1 MREFGPFIWP
11 HYANRRSD
19 RGFKVPDEEQ
29 ASASMLLSLLKTAKM
44 KTLLSVVFVV
54 MCIKA
59 VFSADPN
66 EHNKVVCFWNSTA
79 YERQGPA
86 KFQLED
92 VKSALSL
99 CTHLVYGYA
108 HINSDF
114 EIVPGSPSLDTGSGY
129 SYYRLATQ
137 LKRSFPDLK
146 IYLSVGGNSDPYD
159 EEHKYLVLTET
170 SESRIKFINS
180 VNRLLN
186 DYDFDGIDLAWQFP
200 PVRPKKQRSAFGS
213 FWHGLKNKLGY
224 GKFKDEKEQEHRD
237 GFTILVRDLKAQLRP
252 RFKALTLTVLPHV
265 NSTVY
270 YDARLLAPN
279 IEAIH
284 LFAFD
289 QKTPERNPKEA
300 DFTAPIYASYGRVA
314 EDNIDVATRYWLEHG
329 TPGSKI
335 VVGIPTYARTWKLTE
350 DSQISGVPPIV
361 SDGPGASGP
370 NTNEPGLLSYAEM
383 CSKLTEHA
391 AGRLRRVGDPS
402 KKYGSYAYQSYN
414 GETGTEGL
422 WAGYEDP
429 DTAGNKAAFVKSKG
443 LGGVAIVDL
452 SLDDFRGICTGDKYP
467 IIRGAKYKL

>member
-1 MREFGPFIWP
+1 
-11 HYANRRSD
+11 
-19 RGFKVPDEEQ
+19 
-29 ASASMLLSLLKTAKM
+29 MLLSLLKTAKM
-44 KTLLSVVFVV
+44 KTLLSAVFVV
-54 MCIKA
+54 LCIKA

-108 HINSDF
+108 HINSNF
-114 EIVPGSPSLDTGSGY
+114 EIVPGSPNLDTGSGY

-146 IYLSVGGNSDPYD
+146 VYLSVGGNSDPYD

-170 SESRIKFINS
+170 SEGRTKFINS

-200 PVRPKKQRSAFGS
+200 SVRPKKQRSTIGS
-213 FWHGLKNKLGY
+213 LWHGFKKKLGY
-224 GKFKDEKEQEHRD
+224 GKFEDDKEQEHRD

-279 IEAIH
+279 IEAVH

-329 TPGSKI
+329 TPSSKI
-335 VVGIPTYARTWKLTE
+335 VIGIPTYARTWKLTE

-361 SDGPGASGP
+361 SDGPGAPGP

-402 KKYGSYAYQSYN
+402 KKYGNYAHESYN

-429 DTAGNKAAFVKSKG
+429 DTAGNKAAFVKAKG

-452 SLDDFRGICTGDKYP
+452 SLDDFRGVCTGDKYP